1 MTTVPAPAAEDAERP
16 PYRAALA
23 VTAAVLAVYVL
34 TLAPTVT
41 FWDAGEFIAAA
52 KTLGI
57 PHPPGTPLFVLIAH
71 AWGLLV
77 PIGEYAYR
85 TNLLSALFS
94 AVAAGLLFLVVHQST
109 RGVVEG
115 LPAGS
120 ARVLRVGGA
129 AAAALIGAFTFTN
142 WQNSNETEVYTVATF
157 TTAAMAW
164 AALRWRVWRTTE
176 RGQRLLLLI
185 VYLAG
190 ISIGNHLLAL
200 LAVPGVLLFLITT
213 LRHEPAPD
221 PAVRRREWGQV
232 AVLAGVWALLVGT
245 GLGSAGLTAVGAVC
259 FVAAAAYAATGGAG
273 AFAAASLG
281 LAAVAVT
288 PYLFIYL
295 RSAQSPMINEAAPST
310 LDALLAV
317 IRRAQY
323 PPRTPFDDPTELHGP
338 DNPGRTLALVGWQ
351 LVNYFQYFDWQWARS
366 LGEGLRKPVTILFLT
381 LGLRGLWEQRRSD
394 RATWW
399 LLFGVFLV
407 TGLGLV
413 GYMNFRP
420 GFSLAFERWPDS
432 SDHEVRERDYFFV
445 VSFIVWGLWAGIG
458 AAAFAADL
466 ARKERARGVAPAL
479 LLVALVPLALNWSK
493 ASRRHGPDARLAAD
507 FAYDLLNSAPPYG
520 VLFTYGDNDTFP
532 LWWAQEVEGIRQD
545 VTIVCLA
552 LANTDWYMRQLRD
565 NPVRPVVPAQVPEI
579 WRDSI
584 PQPPTWP
591 LHGMTDSMIASA
603 MNGYLVS
610 QSSEVRLGPVVR
622 TLKEGTVLY
631 PNDLVSL
638 SIVQHNAGKR
648 PIVWSITAGS
658 GFAGLRDYVVQRGLG
673 FELQTSPPDT
683 ANPDL
688 DLRRLTGAPLHL
700 PDTEALVYGT
710 YRYAGLLE
718 HGATD
723 LDPTSASAAASLALP
738 SVQLVY
744 AHEAR
749 GDVERM
755 ERAISYA
762 AQLTPNPE
770 LRDALL
776 RLRLEARAAD
786 SALPLE

>member
-1 MTTVPAPAAEDAERP
+1 VTATSAPVEEERP
-16 PYRAALA
+16 PYRAAVA
-23 VTAAVLAVYVL
+23 VAAAVLAVYIL

-52 KTLGI
+52 RTLGI

-71 AWGLLV
+71 AWGMLV
-77 PIGEYAYR
+77 PIGEFAYR

-94 AVAAGLLFLVVHQST
+94 ASAAGLLFLVVHQSI

-115 LPAGS
+115 LPDVS
-120 ARVLRVGGA
+120 ARALRVGGA
-129 AAAALIGAFTFTN
+129 AAAAFLGAFTFTN

-164 AALRWRVWRTTE
+164 SAMLWRRRRHTE
-176 RGQRLLLLI
+176 RGQRFLLLI

-200 LAVPGVLLFLITT
+200 LAMPGVLLFLVAT
-213 LRHEPAPD
+213 LRHHPAAD
-221 PAVRRREWGQV
+221 AARRRMEWGQV
-232 AVLAGVWALLVGT
+232 AVVGGVWALLVGT
-245 GLGSAGLTAVGAVC
+245 GLGSIGLIAVGAVC
-259 FVAAAAYAATGGAG
+259 FLVAAAYAAAAGAG
-273 AFAAASLG
+273 TFAAAALG
-281 LAAVAVT
+281 LAAVGVT
-288 PYLFIYL
+288 PYLFLYI
-295 RSAQSPMINEAAPST
+295 RSGQNPVINEAAPST

-351 LVNYFQYFDWQWARS
+351 LANYFQYFDWQWGRA
-366 LGEGLRKPVTILFLT
+366 LGDGLRQVLTVLFLT

-394 RATWW
+394 RAAWW
-399 LLFGVFLV
+399 LLLGVFLV

-413 GYMNFRP
+413 AYMNFRP
-420 GFSLAFERWPDS
+420 GFSLAFHIWPEAE
-432 SDHEVRERDYFFV
+432 DHEVRERDYFFV

-458 AAAFAADL
+458 ATAFAADL
-466 ARKERARGVAPAL
+466 ARRTRGRALAPAL
-479 LLVALVPLALNWSK
+479 LLIALVPLFLNWGK

-532 LWWAQEVEGIRQD
+532 LWWAQEVAGIRQD
-545 VTIVCLA
+545 VTVVCLA

-565 NPVRPVVPAQVPEI
+565 NPVRPVDPAQVPAL

-584 PQPPTWP
+584 PAAPTWP

-603 MNGYLVS
+603 LNGYLVNDS
-610 QSSEVRLGPVVR
+610 TEVRLGPVVR
-622 TLKEGTVLY
+622 ALPKGTVLY
-631 PNDLVSL
+631 PNDIVSM

-648 PIVWSITAGS
+648 PLVWSVTAGT
-658 GFAGLRDYVVQRGLG
+658 GFAGLRNYVVQRGLG
-673 FELQTSPPDT
+673 FELRTTPPDT
-683 ANPDL
+683 TDPNL
-688 DLRRLTGAPLHL
+688 DLRRLAGAPLHL
-700 PDTEALVYGT
+700 PDTEALVHGT

-718 HGATD
+718 RGAVG

-738 SVQLVY
+738 AVQLVY
-744 AHEAR
+744 AYETR
-749 GDVERM
+749 GDAERM
-755 ERAISYA
+755 KRAIASA
-762 AQLTPNPE
+762 SKLTPNAQ
-770 LRDALL
+770 LRDALVGL
-776 RLRLEARAAD
+776 PVPQASD
-786 SALPLE
+786 SLDPRE